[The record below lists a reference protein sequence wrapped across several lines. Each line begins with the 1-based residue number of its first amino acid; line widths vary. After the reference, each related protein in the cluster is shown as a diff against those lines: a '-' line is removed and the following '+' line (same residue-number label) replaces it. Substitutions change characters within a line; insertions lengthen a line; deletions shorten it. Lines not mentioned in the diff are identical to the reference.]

1 MGYGGLLILAFLL
14 LFCVLAF
21 VFGKQMAVPELR
33 QLSWSQFLLFEL
45 EGVYLSLEDTQ
56 RKRKKT

>member
-1 MGYGGLLILAFLL
+1 MSYGGLLILAFLL

-21 VFGKQMAVPELR
+21 VFGRQMAVPELR